1 MNSANNKSSKTWQSP
16 VCCLQKLVT
25 GPKFTIFCQTYRRV
39 AILPTVMECQP
50 TEWTWRPGGSR
61 CGAL

>member
-25 GPKFTIFCQTYRRV
+25 GPKFTIFCQTLWNASPQNELEGPV
-39 AILPTVMECQP
+39 EA
-50 TEWTWRPGGSR
+50 
-61 CGAL
+61 GAGP